1 MKVYAAQNLLL
12 GFVPFYGNAYNR
24 MFGRA
29 YGYDLLGHFNQ
40 FTNHYGPFGFWA
52 NFYHDRK

>member
-1 MKVYAAQNLLL
+1 MKKYSVKSQLP

-52 NFYHDRK
+52 NFYHDRR